1 MARAEFKIGQVTK
14 GDYKGDS
21 ISIYTGAGTG
31 DCGRLMEL
39 LNLAIH
45 YDHPDFGVAELGL
58 HKVEFQGQTIYVTTI
73 CDFANWPK
81 NMTEDP

>member
-1 MARAEFKIGQVTK
+1 MARAEIEISRVTK
-14 GDYKGDS
+14 GTFKDKT

-39 LNLAIH
+39 LTLAI
-45 YDHPDFGVAELGL
+45 YYSHPDFGVAELGL
-58 HKVEFQGQTIYVTTI
+58 NEVEIQGQKLYLTTI
-73 CDFANWPK
+73 CDFAKWPK